1 MAPQLTVNPLNHYR
15 SFTKVGPADGDN
27 HGRKGVLPM
36 LGNTENDLAKLR
48 AVPRMRPMEESGDG
62 DAQTSP
68 GYDDGGAAATRKG
81 FVERRRRPRRGPW
94 TADASDVAQ
103 QTQAL
108 TRVCLI
114 PEPSHTNDWR
124 PVALS
129 MATLLAA
136 RSGTKG
142 RSLPGLLI
150 HPLSG
155 SVGSAKRAL

>member
-1 MAPQLTVNPLNHYR
+1 
-15 SFTKVGPADGDN
+15 
-27 HGRKGVLPM
+27 M
-36 LGNTENDLAKLR
+36 LGNADNDLAKLR
-48 AVPRMRPMEESGDG
+48 AVPKMRPMEESGDG

-68 GYDDGGAAATRKG
+68 GYDNGGEAAARKV

-103 QTQAL
+103 QAQAL
-108 TRVCLI
+108 ARVCLI
-114 PEPSHTNDWR
+114 PEPAHTNDWR

-129 MATLLAA
+129 MATVLAG
-136 RSGTKG
+136 RSGTRG